1 MPCLGASLKL
11 PPSLSRP
18 RRHTWVHPSNCPLLV
33 PPLQALLG
41 GFALLNF
48 FLTYLLYNKQSL
60 QQFLQYY
67 SPDAMEFSRAYFT
80 LTTFSVIAATARQ
93 VQRS

>member
-1 MPCLGASLKL
+1 MGNV
-11 PPSLSRP
+11 RP
-18 RRHTWVHPSNCPLLV
+18 RCLPQVATHLI
-33 PPLQALLG
+33 PPPKALLG

-93 VQRS
+93 VQRSLGGAIF